1 MKKNENVN
9 NNEKNKNTNDESELS
24 NVKSESRKTTSIR
37 DDEHERGAYSP
48 DVANM
53 EAIDI
58 LGSKDE
64 IQTSYLKDDLEVFFF
79 GYPDIFDSDLKNF
92 FENIASQEKENIDC
106 KLRSREITTPSK
118 KTFSFLQKHDNLYDF
133 LTNVLEN
140 TSLSKVQLLQ
150 VEFLDDL
157 MNGFNVYKKIKG
169 VNNAADLYLYLLGNP
184 KITVYDLFLNTPTD
198 TYNNEIYLQAQ
209 KLFSLREDIF
219 KKLTNKGIINND
231 FDQPNIVEQKYKES
245 IV

>member
-1 MKKNENVN
+1 M
-9 NNEKNKNTNDESELS
+9 
-24 NVKSESRKTTSIR
+24 
-37 DDEHERGAYSP
+37 
-48 DVANM
+48 
-53 EAIDI
+53 
-58 LGSKDE
+58 
-64 IQTSYLKDDLEVFFF
+64 
-79 GYPDIFDSDLKNF
+79 KNF

-106 KLRSREITTPSK
+106 RLRSREITTPSK

-209 KLFSLREDIF
+209 KLFSLREGIF